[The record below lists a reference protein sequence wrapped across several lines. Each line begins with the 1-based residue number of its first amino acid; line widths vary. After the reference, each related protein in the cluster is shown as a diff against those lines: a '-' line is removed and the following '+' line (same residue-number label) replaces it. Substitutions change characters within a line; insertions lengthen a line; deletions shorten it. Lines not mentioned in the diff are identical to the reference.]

1 MLGVKTSPRNH
12 RSCMVLFGS
21 VMKRILPTLEYLCT
35 RVFFIILLTNATISI
50 AVAPSVV
57 SIASVGE
64 SPPITPRSSH
74 SGGRRYSEII

>member
-1 MLGVKTSPRNH
+1 MMLGVKDTYA
-12 RSCMVLFGS
+12 GS
-21 VMKRILPTLEYLCT
+21 VVPSMKRILPTLEYLCT